1 MARDTERAL
10 AAGPWLGRQGDEVAS
25 TQPTTGMTLIS
36 YQDEIIAIADANCF
50 YLAPA
55 IDDLADGDPLK
66 TFVCFLALDARIA
79 DAAITARNMT
89 RR

>member
-1 MARDTERAL
+1 
-10 AAGPWLGRQGDEVAS
+10 
-25 TQPTTGMTLIS
+25 MTLIS